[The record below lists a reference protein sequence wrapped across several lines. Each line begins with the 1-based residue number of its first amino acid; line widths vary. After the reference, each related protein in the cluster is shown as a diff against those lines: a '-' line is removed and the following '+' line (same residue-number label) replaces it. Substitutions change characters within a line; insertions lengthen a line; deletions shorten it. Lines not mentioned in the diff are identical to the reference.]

1 MKKRKNEISHS
12 NSKYFLNLSE
22 SNFKPK
28 KSRFD
33 ILYENSSI
41 HDKKLDLV
49 RAKIYYNQ
57 QERMTPDITPK
68 SKKINRK
75 QELFYKRLYKS
86 DNETSTDV
94 SKIKNTSKEKN
105 KLKISK
111 VIKMTMDEKENEKNN
126 SKSVIS
132 SKVKNGN
139 LFLKD
144 DENLYIMDNKK
155 KNELYKQFYK
165 SSKIKSRNTSFIFK
179 PTINDKSKYLASKM
193 KTNSSQRLFTLS
205 LRQKENLKTIYQRR
219 KQKSELNLKTEK
231 EKKLLKT
238 YNYSY
243 KPNVK
248 YNKRKWIDNLYEKG
262 INSIKKKEEEIK
274 KEKELIE
281 KEYLQYSFTPK
292 INHNYSYS
300 YSFLNK
306 LNSVSIDSSKNN
318 YPKGLYNNTSFHR
331 KNINSLN
338 FNKTSFYERNK
349 TWKKSIEQKK
359 EQLRKKIKNE
369 NSFTNDESKLNKK
382 SGDDIMKTDESFI
395 KRNYIEYQTFL
406 DKYNQKIIKKNL
418 DKINYRKR
426 NIPPKKVYAKKLILE
441 FVNECDSNCPT
452 NFGTIKFCRDK
463 RPINEIN
470 KNRDGLKINDFFK
483 DDIKLETK
491 NVNKYEQEY
500 LFNLNKHQNDRN
512 YKTLIKH
519 KKNYT
524 SNLSFLN
531 AVTSLINK
539 IE

>member
-111 VIKMTMDEKENEKNN
+111 VIKTTKVEKENEKNN

-248 YNKRKWIDNLYEKG
+248 YNKRKWVDNLYEKG
-262 INSIKKKEEEIK
+262 INSIKKREEEFK
-274 KEKELIE
+274 KERKLDEE
-281 KEYLQYSFTPK
+281 EYLQYSFTPK
-292 INHNYSYS
+292 INHNYSYT
-300 YSFLNK
+300 YFNK
-306 LNSVSIDSSKNN
+306 SNNASIDSSK
-318 YPKGLYNNTSFHR
+318 KNNT
-331 KNINSLN
+331 N
-338 FNKTSFYERNK
+338 NKPLKLYKSSFYERNK
-349 TWKKSIEQKK
+349 TWKKLIDQKK
-359 EQLRKKIKNE
+359 EKLRKKIDNE
-369 NSFTNDESKLNKK
+369 NSFNYDESTLENKSIGK
-382 SGDDIMKTDESFI
+382 ILKTDESFI
-395 KRNYIEYQTFL
+395 KKNFMEYTTFL
-406 DKYNQKIIKKNL
+406 HKYNQQILKRNL
-418 DKINYRKR
+418 DIINFGKR
-426 NIPPKKVYAKKLILE
+426 NIPPKKVYAKKLVIE

-452 NFGTIKFCRDK
+452 NDGTIKFFCDK
-463 RPINEIN
+463 RPINKIT
-470 KNRDGLKINDFFK
+470 KNRAQLKISDFFN

-491 NVNKYEQEY
+491 NFNKYDQEY
-500 LFNLNKHQNDRN
+500 SINLNKVQNKRN
-512 YKTLIKH
+512 NINLPKH
-519 KKNYT
+519 NKNYT
-524 SNLSFLN
+524 CNLSFFN
-531 AVTSLINK
+531 AVNNLINK